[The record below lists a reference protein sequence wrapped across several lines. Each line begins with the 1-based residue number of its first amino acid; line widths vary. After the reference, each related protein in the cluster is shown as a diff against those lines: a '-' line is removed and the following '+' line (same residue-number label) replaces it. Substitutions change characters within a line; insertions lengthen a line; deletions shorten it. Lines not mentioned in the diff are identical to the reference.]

1 MAKPMAVRGTGL
13 DMDKIRA
20 MSRLLQGGQKGIV
33 PAPMKW
39 GGAKGKPHYI
49 YPLREL
55 FRRLGGHDG
64 DAELL
69 DPFMGAG
76 TYGLNINPGGK
87 STLSDL
93 DPNLV
98 NALRAIQSGVAL
110 DWSPYKDD
118 TGFITPQTFFEQIR
132 GGTPRGRGGTH
143 FENFWPPREGTL
155 NDLLNRDDLTDAE
168 QLQALKLWMMYQNLA
183 TGGFPRMAG
192 GLANNTF
199 NWTQPGHSIEDM
211 WDYSHYQ
218 EPMENFDI
226 RHMNALDFLQDPSI
240 IDTERTQL
248 LALDPPYLGEPGSYG
263 GKNKGKKIEEGMD
276 EETTRKLAT
285 LAGDLAASG
294 MPIVAHN
301 SAHAAPIFE
310 DAGFDVHY
318 NKRRDN
324 FRSRSGSE
332 MVDKPEM
339 VATANTGMTE
349 DDWFGDF
356 PEHQWTHGDLEP
368 RRITKKSQMTLDAFD
383 LAWSLIR

>member
-1 MAKPMAVRGTGL
+1 MAKPMAVRGSGL

-20 MSRLLQGGQKGIV
+20 MSRLLEGNRKGIV
-33 PAPMKW
+33 PSPLKW
-39 GGAKGKPHYI
+39 GGGKGKPHYI

-55 FRRLGGHDG
+55 FRRIGGHDG
-64 DAELL
+64 DAEVL
-69 DPFMGAG
+69 DPFMGSAR
-76 TYGLNINPGGK
+76 YGLNLNPGGK
-87 STLSDL
+87 ATMSDL
-93 DPNLV
+93 DPRLV
-98 NALRAIQSGVAL
+98 NAMKAIQSGVSL

-118 TGFITPQTFFEQIR
+118 AGFITPQTFFEQIR
-132 GGTPRGRGGTH
+132 GGTPRSRGGTH

-155 NDLLNRDDLTDAE
+155 NHLFNRDDLSEAE
-168 QLQALKLWMMYQNLA
+168 QLQAIKLWMMYQNLA
-183 TGGFPRMAG
+183 TAGFPRMAG

-199 NWTQPGHSIEDM
+199 NWKPPGHRIEDE
-211 WDYSHYQ
+211 WDYSHFQ
-218 EPMENFDI
+218 EPMANFDI

-240 IDTERTQL
+240 IDTEKTQL
-248 LALDPPYLGEPGSYG
+248 MTLDPPYFLEPGAYG
-263 GKNKGKKIEEGMD
+263 EKKKKQEGFD
-276 EETTRKLAT
+276 EPTTRKLAT

-294 MPIVAHN
+294 MPIVSYN

-324 FRSRSGSE
+324 FRSRKGSE

-349 DDWFGDF
+349 DDWFRDHE
-356 PEHQWTHGDLEP
+356 EHRWPYDDLEP
-368 RRITKKSQMTLDAFD
+368 RRVVKGFQSTLDAFD